1 MPSVDSLLPMLRSF
15 EGMVDCTIA
24 ATAAVDTMMNIELP
38 TLNAA
43 CSIRG
48 ENLVLLDGETF
59 TEISKMLRFKN
70 RERNLIDRIS
80 VDLLVHDN
88 RIELF
93 PFIVEMD
100 RYKAAVS
107 GVQRLDMSFDY
118 HISVLKSPI
127 PFRLGVNIFGTLD
140 KFKFR
145 IGRARYKSENL
156 PSFVGLID
164 TTRVNL
170 RRTITDIFRRGVDA
184 ASLGEMRI
192 APTVDSSAYLPPDER
207 LSRADSL
214 MLQQEGILP
223 DSVVI
228 DSSARVPAS
237 EPDSLAGRSRE
248 PADEAM
254 SRAERRR
261 ERKALK
267 RERRTGQKT
276 LPSITG

>member
-1 MPSVDSLLPMLRSF
+1 MLRSF

-170 RRTITDIFRRGVDA
+170 RRTITDIFRRSMPLRSERCG
-184 ASLGEMRI
+184 SLR
-192 APTVDSSAYLPPDER
+192 
-207 LSRADSL
+207 
-214 MLQQEGILP
+214 
-223 DSVVI
+223 
-228 DSSARVPAS
+228 
-237 EPDSLAGRSRE
+237 
-248 PADEAM
+248 
-254 SRAERRR
+254 
-261 ERKALK
+261 
-267 RERRTGQKT
+267 
-276 LPSITG
+276 PSILRPICLPTSDSPVPTA

>member
-1 MPSVDSLLPMLRSF
+1 M
-15 EGMVDCTIA
+15 
-24 ATAAVDTMMNIELP
+24 
-38 TLNAA
+38 
-43 CSIRG
+43 
-48 ENLVLLDGETF
+48 LLDGETF

-237 EPDSLAGRSRE
+237 EPIRLRTVPGA
-248 PADEAM
+248 
-254 SRAERRR
+254 RRR
-261 ERKALK
+261 GDVAGGAPQGAQGVETGA
-267 RERRTGQKT
+267 ENRTEDASFDNRIDS
-276 LPSITG
+276 PCVYR

>member
-1 MPSVDSLLPMLRSF
+1 M
-15 EGMVDCTIA
+15 
-24 ATAAVDTMMNIELP
+24 
-38 TLNAA
+38 
-43 CSIRG
+43 
-48 ENLVLLDGETF
+48 
-59 TEISKMLRFKN
+59 
-70 RERNLIDRIS
+70 
-80 VDLLVHDN
+80 
-88 RIELF
+88 
-93 PFIVEMD
+93 
-100 RYKAAVS
+100 
-107 GVQRLDMSFDY
+107 Q
-118 HISVLKSPI
+118 
-127 PFRLGVNIFGTLD
+127 
-140 KFKFR
+140 
-145 IGRARYKSENL
+145 
-156 PSFVGLID
+156 
-164 TTRVNL
+164 
-170 RRTITDIFRRGVDA
+170 
-184 ASLGEMRI
+184 I

-248 PADEAM
+248 PADEM

>member
-1 MPSVDSLLPMLRSF
+1 MLFRS
-15 EGMVDCTIA
+15 
-24 ATAAVDTMMNIELP
+24 
-38 TLNAA
+38 
-43 CSIRG
+43 
-48 ENLVLLDGETF
+48 
-59 TEISKMLRFKN
+59 
-70 RERNLIDRIS
+70 
-80 VDLLVHDN
+80 
-88 RIELF
+88 
-93 PFIVEMD
+93 D

-145 IGRARYKSENL
+145 IGRARYKNENL

-192 APTVDSSAYLPPDER
+192 APAVDSSAYWPPDER

-214 MLQQEGILP
+214 TLQREGILP

-228 DSSARVPAS
+228 DSSTRESAS
-237 EPDSLAGRSRE
+237 EPDSLAGQRRE
-248 PADEAM
+248 PAAEAM